1 MKLQHKGT
9 VFSTGDSVRYLPG
22 ETVSAYAI
30 GDLNPDTL
38 VYIIVT
44 GRDTFKVATS
54 AANAA
59 SNTVITLD
67 SYASSGKTFPV
78 VWQQEVSAEMIIS
91 IQHLNLSRRYH

>member
-1 MKLQHKGT
+1 MLDTTTNEVTATRHG
-9 VFSTGDSVRYLPG
+9 FSTGDSVRYLPG

-59 SNTVITLD
+59 SNTEITLD
-67 SYASSGKTFPV
+67 SFASSGKTFTC
-78 VWQQEVSAEMIIS
+78 SLATRS
-91 IQHLNLSRRYH
+91 IRRK